1 MTAWPLR
8 FQPIPGSDKLL
19 FVSDAGDFF
28 RADEGFLSRLAEAS
42 LSSHD
47 SEFLRTQGLTF
58 GHPDDLDYTGF
69 VARWARRLHVPAKLS
84 YIILVPTLR
93 CNLDC
98 SYCQVSR
105 VSQRATGF
113 DWSEDRVQQ
122 VLRWLDGLETDRVKI
137 EFQGGEPLLRLDLL
151 ERVRSFCRARFAMSR
166 FVVCTNLQ
174 DVSGAAWE
182 FLSDPDTF
190 ISTSFDGTAAT
201 HTRQRTKTPEVTEK
215 LLANIRFAMA
225 KFGPDK
231 ISALPT
237 IDVENPPEP
246 TEIVADFAA
255 LGFNSVFLRRVNH
268 QGFARKRHAAREST
282 GAWLAYHR
290 RFIDAVIQHNASH
303 EHQIEEYYLAHILRR
318 IMQGGHN
325 GHTDLRNPAW
335 IARDFLLID
344 FDGTFYPTDEARM
357 LTRVGVADLSIGSLS
372 AGLDHVAISAFDSVS
387 TNSTDPDC
395 IHCAYQPFCG
405 TDPIDD
411 ISRYG
416 RVDLPRHLTEHCRLH
431 KGLFDFAFELLYSSR
446 SEVRSSVA
454 AWLRAKNLPTALT
467 PDLEPVL

>member
-1 MTAWPLR
+1 MTVWPLR
-8 FQPIPGSDKLL
+8 FQPIPGGDKLL

-28 RADEGFLSRLAEAS
+28 RADENFLSKLSNAD
-42 LSSHD
+42 LSSTET
-47 SEFLRTQGLTF
+47 EFLKKQGLTF
-58 GHPDDLDYTGF
+58 NHQDDLDYTGF
-69 VARWARRLHVPAKLS
+69 VARWARRPHLPAKLS

-93 CNLDC
+93 CDLDC

-105 VSQRATGF
+105 VSQRAKGF
-113 DWSEDRVQQ
+113 DWSEDRLQQ
-122 VLRWLDGLETDRVKI
+122 VLTWLDGIETDRIKI

-151 ERVRSFCRARFAMSR
+151 ERVRRFCRARFAMSQ

-174 DVSGAAWE
+174 DVSGAAWA

-190 ISTSFDGTAAT
+190 ISTSFDGTGAT
-201 HTRQRTKTPEVTEK
+201 HTRQRTKAPEVTER
-215 LLANIRFAMA
+215 LLANIRFAM
-225 KFGPDK
+225 KRFGPDK

-246 TEIVADFAA
+246 GEIVTEFAA
-255 LGFNSVFLRRVNH
+255 LGFNSIFLRRVNH
-268 QGFARKRHAAREST
+268 QGFARKRHTAREST

-318 IMQGGHN
+318 IMQGCHN

-372 AGLDHVAISAFDSVS
+372 AGLDHATISVFDSVS
-387 TNSTDPDC
+387 TNVTDPDC

-405 TDPIDD
+405 IDPIDD

-416 RVDLPRHLTEHCRLH
+416 RVDLPRHLTEHYRLH
-431 KGLFDFAFELLYSSR
+431 KGLFDLAFELLYSSR

-467 PDLEPVL
+467 PDLEPVQ

>member
-1 MTAWPLR
+1 MTVWPLR
-8 FQPIPGSDKLL
+8 FQPMPSSEKLL

-28 RADEGFLSRLAEAS
+28 RADASFLPKLAEEA
-42 LSSHD
+42 LSTHEA
-47 SEFLRTQGLTF
+47 EFLEQHGLTF
-58 GHPDDLDYTGF
+58 KRQNDLDYTGF

-84 YIILVPTLR
+84 YVILVPTLR
-93 CNLDC
+93 CDLDC

-105 VSQRATGF
+105 VSAKASGF
-113 DWSEDRVQQ
+113 DWSEERLQQ
-122 VLRWLDGLETDRVKI
+122 VLDWLDGLETDRVKI

-151 ERVRSFCRARFAMSR
+151 ERVRRFCRARFSMSQ

-174 DVSGAAWE
+174 AVSPAAWA

-201 HTRQRTKTPEVTEK
+201 HTRQRTKAPEATRQ
-215 LLANIRFAMA
+215 LLENIGFAMRE
-225 KFGPDK
+225 FGPDK

-237 IDVENPPEP
+237 IDVANPPEP
-246 TEIVADFAA
+246 AEVVSGFAA
-255 LGFNSVFLRRVNH
+255 LGFSSIFLRRVNH

-282 GAWLAYHR
+282 RAWLAYHR
-290 RFIDAVIQHNASH
+290 RFIEAVIQHNASH
-303 EHQIEEYYLAHILRR
+303 APQIEEYYLAHILRR

-357 LTRVGVADLSIGSLS
+357 LTRVGVADLSIGTLET
-372 AGLDHVAISAFDSVS
+372 GLDHSRISAFDSVS

-395 IHCAYQPFCG
+395 LHCAYQPFCG
-405 TDPIDD
+405 IDPIDD

-431 KGLFDFAFELLYSSR
+431 EGLFDLAFELLYSPR
-446 SEVRSSVA
+446 PEVRASVA
-454 AWLRAKNLPTALT
+454 GWLRAKNLPAALT
-467 PDLEPVL
+467 PDLEQVA